1 MEEVHSIDKMS
12 KDWPGDVSQ
21 GMGLRHLCQYNEREV
36 EVAMNEG
43 EKKKVLEITCITA
56 SQSSLVSP
64 IYTHY
69 TQITL
74 RKPILSLISVTSCHT
89 SPTHTPLSPLISQQ
103 LVR

>member
-43 EKKKVLEITCITA
+43 EKKEVLEIITT
-56 SQSSLVSP
+56 SQS
-64 IYTHY
+64 
-69 TQITL
+69 
-74 RKPILSLISVTSCHT
+74 
-89 SPTHTPLSPLISQQ
+89 
-103 LVR
+103 